1 MNHSEYRTQ
10 YIVTIAPTLYMIL
23 VALLLSVK
31 GFFREGDTKKYT
43 SVRDSLPRHQQ
54 LVFVL
59 MNPDKKVRK
68 GGKLTMAEWCERE
81 NIKWYNVDTLQEL
94 IEDVSNT

>member
-31 GFFREGDTKKYT
+31 
-43 SVRDSLPRHQQ
+43 DSS
-54 LVFVL
+54 
-59 MNPDKKVRK
+59 
-68 GGKLTMAEWCERE
+68 ERE
-81 NIKWYNVDTLQEL
+81 TLRNIQASEIVCQDIN
-94 IEDVSNT
+94 N